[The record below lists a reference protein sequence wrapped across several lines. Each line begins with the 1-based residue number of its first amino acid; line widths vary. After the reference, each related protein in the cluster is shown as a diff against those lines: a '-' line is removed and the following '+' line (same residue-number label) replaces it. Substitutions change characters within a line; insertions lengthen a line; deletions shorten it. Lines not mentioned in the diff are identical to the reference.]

1 MYGKGRAAG
10 LQYIMKVLNIGLLTT
25 LPLYQLSLEALPS
38 WEQGC
43 LCRTT
48 EVSCAGDWYGRT
60 AAAVD

>member
-1 MYGKGRAAG
+1 MYGKGRATG
-10 LQYIMKVLNIGLLTT
+10 LQYIMKVLIMGLLTT

-38 WEQGC
+38 WGHGC
-43 LCRTT
+43 LRRTT